1 MCLFGTGGSSNPTEP
16 RKDVTHEWT
25 DARGSGHQDPDKWKS
40 GAKDQPPRRDVQG
53 READY

>member
-16 RKDVTHEWT
+16 RNDVTHEWT

-40 GAKDQPPRRDVQG
+40 GAKAHPPRRDVQG
-53 READY
+53 RAAAY